1 MQLLSFK
8 FIFSLGK
15 LTRSEPD
22 VEDGKDSKDATS
34 DDLGIITKST
44 TTVQDENVKTTKL
57 ATEDSTKD
65 TKLSLT
71 VANDN
76 TVVCYVCHVSLPTK
90 QAPHSG
96 KGSFEV
102 HDKTLGGNVVKNEKS
117 FLEILDEPV
126 TESVAIPDGQ
136 VQQVKI
142 KQFMTSVDVSTTNV
156 PKAEDDQSVTV
167 GITYTL
173 VPDGSVANE
182 FGTIPDD
189 QIQQV
194 EKEACTKDVA
204 ECTTKIS
211 KEEKDYQSAVV
222 ADIAAKLVPGDNV
235 VDTRENEAH
244 TTDFGESTV
253 TVSESGD
260 SQSVRSFSRCSYDVC
275 S

>member
-65 TKLSLT
+65 TKLSPT
-71 VANDN
+71 VANNN
-76 TVVCYVCHVSLPTK
+76 TVVCYVCHVCLPTK

-96 KGSFEV
+96 KGSFKV